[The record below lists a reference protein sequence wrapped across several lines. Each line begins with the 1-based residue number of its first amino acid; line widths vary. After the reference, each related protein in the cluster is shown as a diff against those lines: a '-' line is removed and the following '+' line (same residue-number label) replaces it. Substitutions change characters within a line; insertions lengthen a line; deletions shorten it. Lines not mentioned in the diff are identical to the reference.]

1 MAITMDEINRRS
13 VSLTSPGAA
22 PLVPT
27 PAASKA
33 RKLRTKLISDRVVYE
48 EEADAVTFGFPD
60 VDCATMLTKSD
71 ASDKCSSKCKLNEY
85 AAGLTQQEL
94 FDAQQSAATPPTSQR
109 H

>member
-1 MAITMDEINRRS
+1 MAITMEEINRRS
-13 VSLTSPGAA
+13 VSLTSPGA

-60 VDCATMLTKSD
+60 VDCATMLT
-71 ASDKCSSKCKLNEY
+71 
-85 AAGLTQQEL
+85 
-94 FDAQQSAATPPTSQR
+94 
-109 H
+109 